1 MPEAAVPIRRSVS
14 LGAITSPS
22 PPSSAGSDQDG
33 ASAGYWIPSS
43 LSSQTDDNWI
53 GDYRDRQHDRSER
66 VGRSS
71 RSGSAYSGSSGEYR
85 QSGTGL
91 LQALNS
97 MPSLPGRGPGVRM
110 GIPRH
115 PSAPCRRQRG
125 QIPTAWGDPTYP
137 RSSSP
142 PQFGG
147 GLDEGPSNEAGI
159 LAMKIFAEVNGTVP
173 IQQLQE
179 LAASGLLENVPRAEN
194 GELASVG
201 SIYHHTGACAPC
213 TYWFKSSCKYS
224 IGCRYCH
231 AALEAD

>member
-43 LSSQTDDNWI
+43 LSSQTDEAWSW
-53 GDYRDRQHDRSER
+53 DYRDRQHDRSEPG
-66 VGRSS
+66 GRSS
-71 RSGSAYSGSSGEYR
+71 RSGSAYSGSSGENR

-91 LQALNS
+91 RQALNA
-97 MPSLPGRGPGVRM
+97 MPSLPGRGPGGRM

-115 PSAPCRRQRG
+115 PSAPCRTQRG
-125 QIPTAWGDPTYP
+125 QSWD
-137 RSSSP
+137 SP
-142 PQFGG
+142 PQLEG